1 MQIAK
6 HHAAE
11 KYDLIAPMQKLRG
24 SAYKLWVYIAEE
36 LEEGTTLSIAAIA
49 ATTGISRASAYRAL
63 EELIQTGYLQA
74 VAPDVYDFYEEIIF
88 SPKRQDT

>member
-6 HHAAE
+6 HHVAE
-11 KYDLIAPMQKLRG
+11 KYDLIAPMQKLHG

-36 LEEGTTLSIAAIA
+36 LEEETTLSIAAIA

-74 VAPDVYDFYEEIIF
+74 VAPDVYDFYEEII
-88 SPKRQDT
+88 SLPKWQDT